1 MLDPH
6 LSCVQNVGPYPCSV
20 GLFAYVCWQ
29 TPACFA
35 SCVDVTAEVQNLRHS
50 PHPALRA
57 GKMQMRSISFFASK
71 GELKSHH
78 RGTRGNQP
86 TVAVGVAVW
95 RPKMNWPLF
104 AANHPVFEPLHEPVK
119 QFDDPGMLRQD
130 RA

>member
-57 GKMQMRSISFFASK
+57 GKNADALNQFF
-71 GELKSHH
+71 LHP
-78 RGTRGNQP
+78 R
-86 TVAVGVAVW
+86 
-95 RPKMNWPLF
+95 
-104 AANHPVFEPLHEPVK
+104 AN
-119 QFDDPGMLRQD
+119 
-130 RA
+130 